1 MPIYTDS
8 CSPINAAQKYN
19 AIGYYR
25 LSKEAWDKNPK
36 NESDSISNQRK
47 LIHAFIKEH
56 PNITLVGE
64 EYDDGYTGTN
74 YERPGFVRII
84 DKVRAG
90 KANCII
96 VKDLS
101 RLGREYIETGKYLE
115 TIFPALG
122 VRFIAIND
130 DVDSENSN
138 SGDDL
143 IIPIKNIMNES
154 YCRELSKKL
163 RRQFQIQRSN
173 GEFIGSF
180 VSYGYLKSPEDKHR
194 LIVDEYAAEVVKGIF
209 SMKVKG
215 MSQQAIADFLN
226 EEGVLSPAEYKK
238 SQGMNYKT
246 GFQSGMKGKWGA
258 VTIRNILTNPIY
270 IGTLVQG
277 KRGTPNY
284 KVRQMRTKKPEDW
297 VVVKENHAAVIDP
310 LVFSVVQKILERD
323 TRTSPMEN
331 TVLPLAGILFC
342 ADCKGSMCRRS
353 VSRGNKKF
361 SYYVCGTYKRG
372 KGCSGHS
379 FEQGKLEDI
388 VLGAINHQICMVVQM
403 EQLLKEVEQK
413 KLKDI
418 RIRHFDLMIA
428 EKEQELDRYQE
439 FRTNLYETLCEE
451 LINRD
456 EYEKMHLKYT
466 RCIEETQTVL
476 MKLRRQRKEALSDC
490 AVDTNWIAQF
500 SRFNGLTKLT
510 REAVVSL
517 IDRITV
523 FEDKQIKIDF
533 NYRDEIAYYQKIL
546 EQVQEVN

>member
-180 VSYGYLKSPEDKHR
+180 VSYG
-194 LIVDEYAAEVVKGIF
+194 
-209 SMKVKG
+209 
-215 MSQQAIADFLN
+215 
-226 EEGVLSPAEYKK
+226 
-238 SQGMNYKT
+238 
-246 GFQSGMKGKWGA
+246 
-258 VTIRNILTNPIY
+258 
-270 IGTLVQG
+270 
-277 KRGTPNY
+277 
-284 KVRQMRTKKPEDW
+284 
-297 VVVKENHAAVIDP
+297 
-310 LVFSVVQKILERD
+310 
-323 TRTSPMEN
+323 
-331 TVLPLAGILFC
+331 
-342 ADCKGSMCRRS
+342 
-353 VSRGNKKF
+353 
-361 SYYVCGTYKRG
+361 
-372 KGCSGHS
+372 
-379 FEQGKLEDI
+379 
-388 VLGAINHQICMVVQM
+388 
-403 EQLLKEVEQK
+403 
-413 KLKDI
+413 
-418 RIRHFDLMIA
+418 
-428 EKEQELDRYQE
+428 
-439 FRTNLYETLCEE
+439 
-451 LINRD
+451 
-456 EYEKMHLKYT
+456 
-466 RCIEETQTVL
+466 
-476 MKLRRQRKEALSDC
+476 
-490 AVDTNWIAQF
+490 
-500 SRFNGLTKLT
+500 
-510 REAVVSL
+510 
-517 IDRITV
+517 
-523 FEDKQIKIDF
+523 
-533 NYRDEIAYYQKIL
+533 
-546 EQVQEVN
+546 